1 LRPPEPARI
10 LVVEDEDAI
19 AQGLLFNLE
28 RKGHSVELESNGR
41 EALERVRAGRYDLI
55 LLDVRLP
62 EMDGFEVCQSLRSEG
77 NFTPIVILTA
87 RSQPDDV
94 IYGLKLG
101 ADDYV
106 VKPFDLAELLARVEG
121 MLRRQEWSR
130 QEGATDGAAASGSGG
145 GAANG
150 QAPAVAAVEPPVQ
163 PAQAPQPP
171 QTSRRSFGDYW
182 IDFETYEALTN
193 RGVVQLSHKELA
205 VMRAFLNRPH
215 QVITR
220 RELLAE
226 VWELPQHP
234 NTRVVDNV
242 IVALRQAFEADS
254 AHPRHILSVRGVG
267 YRFVP

>member
-10 LVVEDEDAI
+10 LVVEDEEAI

-130 QEGATDGAAASGSGG
+130 QEGAGEGAATAGG
-145 GAANG
+145 TNG
-150 QAPAVAAVEPPVQ
+150 QAAATAESTSVTSPALPTLPTSPP
-163 PAQAPQPP
+163 
-171 QTSRRSFGDYW
+171 TSRRSFGEYW
-182 IDFETYEALTN
+182 VDFETYEALTN

-205 VMRAFLNRPH
+205 VMRVFLNRPH

>member
-1 LRPPEPARI
+1 MNPEPSRL
-10 LVVEDEDAI
+10 LVVEDEEAI

-28 RKGHSVELESNGR
+28 RKGHTVDLARDGR
-41 EALERVRAGRYDLI
+41 EALERARAERYDLI

-62 EMDGFEVCQSLRSEG
+62 EVDGFEVCQRLRSEG
-77 NFTPIVILTA
+77 NFTPILILTA

-121 MLRRQEWSR
+121 MLRRQAWSQASRPVPSAESDPAPDPAPDSSPMTPR
-130 QEGATDGAAASGSGG
+130 QT
-145 GAANG
+145 
-150 QAPAVAAVEPPVQ
+150 
-163 PAQAPQPP
+163 
-171 QTSRRSFGDYW
+171 FGEHW
-182 IDFETYEALTN
+182 VDFETYEANTR
-193 RGVVQLSHKELA
+193 RGIVQLSHKELA
-205 VMRAFLNRPH
+205 VMRVFLGRPH

-234 NTRVVDNV
+234 NARVVDNV